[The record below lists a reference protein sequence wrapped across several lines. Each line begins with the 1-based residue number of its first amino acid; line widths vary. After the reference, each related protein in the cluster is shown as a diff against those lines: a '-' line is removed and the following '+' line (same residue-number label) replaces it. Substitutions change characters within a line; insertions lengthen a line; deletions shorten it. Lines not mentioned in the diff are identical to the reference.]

1 MHATTSFK
9 VDEDN
14 IALVQDL
21 TKTRELSKIINHL
34 LRQYRD
40 GNSIASRERIQQL
53 EASLRAKN
61 EQYEAL
67 KQEIANNSDRG
78 V

>member
-14 IALVQDL
+14 IQLVQDL
-21 TKTRELSKIINHL
+21 SRTRELSKILNHL
-34 LRQYRD
+34 LREYQTTKGYI
-40 GNSIASRERIQQL
+40 STEKKVAEL
-53 EASLRAKN
+53 EQTLKKKS

-67 KQEIANNSDRG
+67 KSKISDAHA
-78 V
+78 

>member
-14 IALVQDL
+14 IQLVQDL
-21 TKTRELSKIINHL
+21 SRTRELSKILNHL
-34 LRQYRD
+34 LREYQTTKGY
-40 GNSIASRERIQQL
+40 ITVEKKVAEL
-53 EASLRAKN
+53 EAKVKAKD

-67 KQEIANNSDRG
+67 KREVLGQDA
-78 V
+78 

>member
-9 VDEDN
+9 VDGDN
-14 IALVQDL
+14 IAIVEDL

-40 GNSIASRERIQQL
+40 GNSIASKERIQQL
-53 EASLRAKN
+53 EALLKAKD

-67 KQEIANNSDRG
+67 KREISNQ
-78 V
+78 